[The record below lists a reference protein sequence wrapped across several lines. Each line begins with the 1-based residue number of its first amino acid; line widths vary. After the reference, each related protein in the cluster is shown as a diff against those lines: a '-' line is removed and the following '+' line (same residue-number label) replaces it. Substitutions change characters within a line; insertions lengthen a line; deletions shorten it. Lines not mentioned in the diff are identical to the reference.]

1 MLNAGP
7 HYIKN
12 RAVDP
17 KRPKGKTGLKKIF
30 VGGINGDLSKEEIKS
45 YFEKFGN
52 VSLRRAFD
60 VQMGEKVK
68 GVVSVAWP

>member
-1 MLNAGP
+1 MSELKQIQVLNAGP

-52 VSLRRAFD
+52 VSPLTEFACF
-60 VQMGEKVK
+60 
-68 GVVSVAWP
+68 S